1 MDLDSLPELQLQLN
15 ELMPVIR
22 ERLADGNSVR
32 FMPRGISMLPM
43 LRQGIDSVVLS
54 AAPQE
59 LKKYDLPLY
68 QRMDGKY
75 ILHRIVGRAGEYY
88 VCVGDN
94 QFRLELGVSRLQIV
108 AVVTG
113 FYRKNRYISCDNLFY
128 QIYCRIWH
136 HTRKLRYYWRKAVSK
151 VYRLLGVKK

>member
-1 MDLDSLPELQLQLN
+1 MDLDSLPELHLQLD
-15 ELMPVIR
+15 ELMPTIR
-22 ERLADGNSVR
+22 ERLEQGNTVR

-54 AAPQE
+54 AAPDK

-75 ILHRIVGRAGEYY
+75 ILHRIVGTADEYY

-94 QFRLELGVSRLQIV
+94 QFRVEIGVARLQII
-108 AVVTG
+108 AVVSG
-113 FYRKNRYISCDNLFY
+113 FYRKNRYYSCENLFY
-128 QIYCRIWH
+128 QLYCRIWH
-136 HTRKLRYYWRKAVSK
+136 YSRGFRYLWRKAVSR
-151 VYRLLGVKK
+151 VRRFLGVSL